1 MRVLGVDP
9 GLTRCGLA
17 VVDIHAGRRVSLV
30 YAAVARTPKDAE
42 LGERLQQV
50 EDAILGVIAE
60 CSPTAIA
67 VEQVYSQHNVRTV
80 IGTAQAAG
88 VACLIAARQGIP
100 MAFHTPSEVKAAVTG
115 SGRAEKQQVATMVAR
130 IVGRPV
136 PGPADLTDAVAL
148 AICHG
153 WRFPAQQRRAR
164 ALAVGGEKA
173 VVSR

>member
-1 MRVLGVDP
+1 
-9 GLTRCGLA
+9 

-67 VEQVYSQHNVRTV
+67 VEQVFSQHNVRT
-80 IGTAQAAG
+80 INPQAAG
-88 VACLIAARQGIP
+88 VACLITARQGIP
-100 MAFHTPSEVKAAVTG
+100 MAFTPSEVKAAVTG

-153 WRFPAQQRRAR
+153 WRFPAQQRLAR